1 VKILPVRNG
10 GFYRTKLYTMDVIT
24 IGDKKYFSIEKF
36 MLQNNIRSN
45 KTVYNWVRQGKVE
58 QKNMFNTSFFR
69 LK

>member
-1 VKILPVRNG
+1 
-10 GFYRTKLYTMDVIT
+10 MDVIT
-24 IGDKKYFSIEKF
+24 IADKKYYSIDKF

-45 KTVYNWVRQGKVE
+45 KTVYNWVKDGKAE